1 MSVLPVPVSPYF
13 PFSPTG
19 KLFASL
25 PVFAGLDD
33 VALDLLATYS
43 EERRFEQGAV
53 IVNEG
58 DPGSEMF
65 IIGDGSVEIVKRLG
79 TENEVVLATLTKRN
93 FFGEMCLIECVAR
106 SASVRAAEPTVLFA
120 LSARSLL
127 AFYKKWPEQ
136 HAIIILNIA
145 RDVSRRLRALDEAF
159 CARAD

>member
-1 MSVLPVPVSPYF
+1 MIAAYVPPMF

-25 PVFAGLDD
+25 PVFAGLED
-33 VALDLLATYS
+33 VALDLLATYAV
-43 EERRFEQGAV
+43 EHTFEKGQY

-58 DPGSEMF
+58 DQGNDLF
-65 IIGDGSVEIVKRLG
+65 ILGQGSVEIVKRAG
-79 TENEVVLATLTKRN
+79 TENEVVLATLRERD

-106 SASVRAAEPTVLFA
+106 SASVRAAEPAVVYA

-127 AFYKKWPEQ
+127 VFYKKWPEQ